1 MSRVREIFAT
11 AIEISDV
18 AERNDMLD
26 RECGDDFML
35 RAQIAD
41 LLSVRL
47 KAEEFFSDCIANSSA
62 SVISSGFLENSTEA
76 NDKNIGLRIGPYKVL
91 QKIGEGGCGAVYMAE
106 QEKPIRRRVAI
117 KIIKLGMDTK
127 NVIARFESERQALAM
142 MDHPN
147 IARVL
152 DAGATETGRP
162 YFVMELIHGINIL
175 EYCDK
180 NHYDTSQRL
189 ELFVRVCNAIQHAH
203 QRGIIHRDIKPSNI
217 LVTSH
222 DGLPVPKVIDFG
234 IAKAMTEPLTDKTLF
249 TSYGLFIGTPAYMS
263 PEQAEYSG
271 LDVDTRSDIYS
282 LGVLLYEL
290 LAGKPPFDQKDLMS
304 SGLDEMRRTLR
315 EREPQRPSAKL
326 KSYSIEDLTT
336 TAARRQIETSKLQSL
351 LKGDL
356 DWIVMKALEKDRRR
370 RYETVNGLAMDV
382 GRFLNNEPI
391 VARPPSRR
399 YRLQKL
405 VQRNRIVFSAASIVT
420 LVMLAWIGT
429 STWLFFREKQLR
441 NLAVEAQRQAEQARQ
456 NEATLRREADARA
469 QIARAAVMLN
479 RGRLV
484 EAEKLLS
491 QLQVPVIQPSLEA
504 SDVFRILGDW
514 AASEGRWN
522 QAEIQ
527 FKRLDLAYQVD
538 KSEITDM
545 SAVDLLRLGP
555 TLIAAGDISGYHQF
569 VDDSIA
575 RFSTVSNAVAAEQVM
590 KVCLICP
597 PNVPKL
603 ERLSSLFEVLS
614 KSIRDEQPGQDQ
626 NLFAWREFASA
637 LYDYRREDFEESIAL
652 LQKCIAS
659 QNYLPERTAMAH
671 FVLAMAFFQS
681 RQVAAANSELSLGQA
696 LIHQY
701 CPDSTGA
708 ISISGMAPKTSI
720 YWYDWVIAQILQREA
735 EAVIQNKSPEIRL
748 KN

>member
-1 MSRVREIFAT
+1 MNRVQEIFAA
-11 AIEISDV
+11 AIEISDE
-18 AERNDMLD
+18 AERETMLD
-26 RECGDDFML
+26 RECGNSSTL

-41 LLSVRL
+41 LLAVRPQ
-47 KAEEFFSDCIANSSA
+47 AEEFFSDCRPDGSTSVVSSDPFETRTD
-62 SVISSGFLENSTEA
+62 S
-76 NDKNIGLRIGPYKVL
+76 DDQNIGSRIGPYKIL
-91 QKIGEGGCGAVYMAE
+91 QKIGEGGCGGVYMAE
-106 QEKPIRRRVAI
+106 QERPVRRRVAL

-152 DAGATETGRP
+152 DAGTTEAGRP
-162 YFVMELIHGINIL
+162 FFVMELIHGVNIL
-175 EYCDK
+175 EFCDK
-180 NHYDTSQRL
+180 NNLDTRKRV
-189 ELFVRVCNAIQHAH
+189 ELFVHVCNAIQHAH
-203 QRGIIHRDIKPSNI
+203 QKGIVHRDIKPSNI
-217 LVTSH
+217 LVTLH

-249 TSYGLFIGTPAYMS
+249 TRYGFFMGTPAYMS
-263 PEQAEYSG
+263 PEQAEFSG

-290 LAGKPPFDQKDLMS
+290 LTGRPPFDQNDLMS

-315 EREPQRPSAKL
+315 EREPYRPSAKL
-326 KSYSIEDLTT
+326 KTYSTEELTA
-336 TAARRQIETSKLQSL
+336 TAARRHTETSKLQTL
-351 LKGDL
+351 LKRDL
-356 DWIVMKALEKDRRR
+356 DWIVMKTLEKDRRR
-370 RYETVNGLAMDV
+370 RYETANGLAMDI

-405 VQRNRIVFSAASIVT
+405 VQRNRTVSSAATIVT
-420 LVMLAWIGT
+420 LVMFAWLGT
-429 STWLFFREKQLR
+429 STWLFFKEKRLR
-441 NLAVEAQRQAEQARQ
+441 NLAVEAEQQAEQARQ
-456 NEATLRREADARA
+456 NEARLRREAEARA
-469 QIARAAVMLN
+469 EIARAMVMLN
-479 RGRLV
+479 QGRLP

-491 QLQVPVIQPSLEA
+491 QLRVPVIEPSLEA

-538 KSEITDM
+538 RSEITDM

-555 TLIAAGDISGYHQF
+555 TLIAARDFSGYRQF

-575 RFSTVSNAVAAEQVM
+575 RFSTISNAMVSEQVM
-590 KVCLICP
+590 KACLICP
-597 PNVPKL
+597 PNVSQLQKL
-603 ERLSSLFEVLS
+603 KSLSDVLS
-614 KSIRDEQPGQDQ
+614 QSISGSQPGDDP
-626 NLFAWREFASA
+626 NLFTWREFASA
-637 LYDYRREDFEESIAL
+637 LYSYRSGNSSRSITF
-652 LQKCIAS
+652 LQKCLAS
-659 QNYLPERTAMAH
+659 QNYLPERVAMVH
-671 FVLAMAFFQS
+671 FVLAMAFYQIHHI
-681 RQVAAANSELSLGQA
+681 AAASSELSLGQA

-701 CPDSTGA
+701 CPNATGT
-708 ISISGMAPKTSI
+708 ISISGMDPKTSI

-735 EAVIQNKSPEIRL
+735 QAMIQR
-748 KN
+748 